1 MATIRNV
8 LLVSIDCLRADRYH
22 EGIES
27 GILPTF
33 EALDDRGTSF
43 ESAFTVANTT
53 DPSLT
58 SFMTARYP
66 FDHGV
71 VENGWGLDD
80 EYAVA
85 AAQFRAAGY
94 DTFGVV
100 SVDHLNHEHSR
111 LGRGFDRYF
120 DGASY
125 DTLYPYLSRIYDTK
139 LFNAV
144 FGAVKDL
151 GTEKYTVKSLLR
163 DTGLISLHARRG
175 KNVTA
180 DAIEGLD
187 AVDEPFFGWV
197 HYFDVHEPRNAPR
210 KYLGDH
216 DEYTAAMMHVDREV
230 GRLLDALEERG
241 LAEDTLVVLTGDH
254 GEALGD
260 HGYTGHGRTLYDE
273 ELHVPLVFAH
283 DSLPDGSVGTGV
295 RTIDVLPTLLAFAG
309 AEPLD
314 GPGESVFDDGPVE
327 ADRPLYTMA
336 YPTFHDR
343 VAVRT
348 EGWKLIR
355 DRDTGDEELYDLT
368 SDPDERD
375 DLAGSATDR
384 RETLAADLD
393 DWLAG
398 FDGIERQS
406 IDADTEE
413 MLEDLGYME

>member
-1 MATIRNV
+1 METIRNV
-8 LLVSIDCLRADRYH
+8 LLVSIDCLRADRYR

-33 EALDDRGTSF
+33 AALDDRGTTF

-71 VENGWGLDD
+71 VENGWGLDE

-85 AAQFRAAGY
+85 AAQFREAGY

-125 DTLYPYLSRIYDTK
+125 DTLYPYLSKIYDNK
-139 LFNAV
+139 IFNTV
-144 FGAVKDL
+144 FGAVKDV
-151 GTEKYTVKSLLR
+151 GTETYTVKSLLR

-187 AVDEPFFGWV
+187 ESEDPFFGWV

-210 KYLGDH
+210 EYLGDH

-241 LAEDTLVVLTGDH
+241 LAEETLVVLTGDH

-273 ELHVPLVFAH
+273 ELHVRSCSPTTRCPTARSRRRSGRSTSSRHCSRSPTRNRSTVPANRC
-283 DSLPDGSVGTGV
+283 STTTRSKRIGRCTRWPIPRSTTASRCA
-295 RTIDVLPTLLAFAG
+295 RT
-309 AEPLD
+309 
-314 GPGESVFDDGPVE
+314 
-327 ADRPLYTMA
+327 
-336 YPTFHDR
+336 
-343 VAVRT
+343 
-348 EGWKLIR
+348 
-355 DRDTGDEELYDLT
+355 
-368 SDPDERD
+368 
-375 DLAGSATDR
+375 AGS
-384 RETLAADLD
+384 
-393 DWLAG
+393 
-398 FDGIERQS
+398 
-406 IDADTEE
+406 
-413 MLEDLGYME
+413 